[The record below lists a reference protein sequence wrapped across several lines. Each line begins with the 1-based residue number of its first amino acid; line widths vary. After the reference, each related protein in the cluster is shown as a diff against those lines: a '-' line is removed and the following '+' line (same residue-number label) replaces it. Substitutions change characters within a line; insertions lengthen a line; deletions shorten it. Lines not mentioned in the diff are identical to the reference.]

1 MQVLIVAAQHGQAK
15 LMHCM
20 VTRQNAMWTAEDDL
34 GRIALHWAAYNGH
47 SDLVRYLVVL
57 GADVYHTDHLG
68 CTALHCAACRGEAE
82 CCDLLV
88 KVRACHY
95 CSRKRFYLR

>member
-1 MQVLIVAAQHGQAK
+1 MAAQHGQAK
-15 LMHCM
+15 LMHVM
-20 VTRQNAMWTAEDDL
+20 VTRLNAMWTAEDDS
-34 GRIALHWAAYNGH
+34 GRTALHWAAYNGH

-88 KVRACHY
+88 KVRA
-95 CSRKRFYLR
+95 